1 MPEKEQQQKEIMLIE
16 GSKKMALVDP
26 QKKMEF
32 AKKAAKVLMDT
43 IDKTNAILEI
53 QGNKYLKFEGWQMLA
68 SFFGLSVGIEFI
80 APLENGEG
88 YKAKAVVYT
97 RDGTIVGSA
106 WGICSRKEPGK
117 ENFTFTKLLGMA
129 QTRAAA
135 RALKQILGW
144 IAPLGGFKETPAEE
158 VENGEEIPIV
168 EEN

>member
-1 MPEKEQQQKEIMLIE
+1 MQTKEQQKEIMLVE

-26 QKKMEF
+26 EKKMEF
-32 AKKAAKVLMDT
+32 AKKAAKILMET
-43 IDKTNAILEI
+43 IDKTNAIIEI

-68 SFFGLSVGIEFI
+68 SFFGLSVGIDFI
-80 APLENGEG
+80 ALLDDQSG

-97 RDGTIVGSA
+97 RDGTIIGSA

-117 ENFTFTKLLGMA
+117 ENFSFTKLLGMA
-129 QTRAAA
+129 QTRAAS

-168 EEN
+168 KED